1 MAHPMMV
8 PKEDDMTRALRPVA
22 TALSLTAATLLAGCG
37 GFSDALGLSRSSPDE
52 FTVLTK
58 EPLVVPPNV
67 NLRPPSRGE
76 AVPPEV
82 RSVNRSREV
91 VFGRGVKRDDNLSTG
106 ENVIL
111 ARAGA
116 TEATK
121 EIRDVVEGEQS
132 NTPQAR
138 KEDGQVDDILF
149 WRAPRRGDQ

>member
-1 MAHPMMV
+1 MM
-8 PKEDDMTRALRPVA
+8 RGLR
-22 TALSLTAATLLAGCG
+22 LTATLAALGLSTTLGACG

-67 NLRPPSRGE
+67 NLRPPARGE
-76 AVPPEV
+76 AQPPEV

-91 VFGRGVKRDDNLSTG
+91 VFGRGVKKDENMSQG

-116 TEATK
+116 TEATRT
-121 EIRDVVEGEQS
+121 IRDVVDTEQDAS
-132 NTPQAR
+132 PRAR
-138 KEDGQVDDILF
+138 KDDEVVDDILF
-149 WRAPRRGDQ
+149 WRAPRRGEE

>member
-1 MAHPMMV
+1 
-8 PKEDDMTRALRPVA
+8 MTRGFRTFA
-22 TALSLTAATLLAGCG
+22 TALSLTAATFLAGCG
-37 GFSDALGLSRSSPDE
+37 GFSEALGLSRSSPDE

-58 EPLVVPPNV
+58 QPLVVPPNV

-91 VFGRGVKRDDNLSTG
+91 VFGRGVKKDDALSTG

-116 TEATK
+116 TEATGA
-121 EIRDVVEGEQS
+121 IRDVVDGDQS
-132 NTPQAR
+132 DTPQAR
-138 KEDGQVDDILF
+138 KEKDDVDDILF